1 MAIPWV
7 LWQTLFCLLIC
18 NQTKEECMEYYVTIN
33 HSWLIRGDTFIFLF
47 FILYSPHSCYL
58 KFFIW
63 NHCMWI
69 NFQGK
74 MFLTEQNFC
83 NNAAFYSHRE
93 YLTLHFITTVPA
105 LCFKTFFDKYISIRK
120 KLLWVET
127 IFHVCK
133 SWPRRGSNTWTDSIW
148 MIIVLLVN
156 CWKVS

>member
-47 FILYSPHSCYL
+47 FILYSPHSCYF

-120 KLLWVET
+120 KVET

-133 SWPRRGSNTWTDSIW
+133 SWPRRDSNTWTDYIW

>member
-47 FILYSPHSCYL
+47 FILYSPHSCYF

-120 KLLWVET
+120 KVET

-133 SWPRRGSNTWTDSIW
+133 SWPRRDSNTWTDYIW

-156 CWKVS
+156 CWKVP